1 MAGKSIFLR
10 TRVFHANVCAKKKE
24 EIKSFEN
31 LRIFKRGLF
40 CALIKLTI
48 FVQINFSPAESTIN
62 QLILSTNY
70 LIEEEPYHKLLVL
83 LVQGLQEIAIN
94 K

>member
-1 MAGKSIFLR
+1 
-10 TRVFHANVCAKKKE
+10 VFHANVCAKKKE

-48 FVQINFSPAESTIN
+48 FVQINFPQRN
-62 QLILSTNY
+62 QL
-70 LIEEEPYHKLLVL
+70 LI
-83 LVQGLQEIAIN
+83 N
-94 K
+94 